1 MFIRSYEEEYVAKYT
16 LPELSY
22 DYGALEPHISGRIME
37 LHHTKHHNT
46 YVNGA
51 NTALEKLEAAREDGD
66 FSTITQL
73 TKDLAF
79 NLGGHTN
86 HSIFWNN
93 LSPDGGDKPTG
104 ELATIWG
111 QVVPENGV
119 EQPVPRW
126 WPVHRLVCRHHMGTG
141 CTRGHMRDDGRRA
154 GSH

>member
-37 LHHTKHHNT
+37 LHHSKHHNT

-51 NTALEKLEAAREDGD
+51 NTALEKLEAAREAGD
-66 FSTITQL
+66 FSTINQL

-86 HSIFWNN
+86 HSIFWRNP
-93 LSPDGGDKPTG
+93 SPEAAAKPPV
-104 ELATIWG
+104 ELPPPIMETSGSSVTSPPQSPPQARATKA
-111 QVVPENGV
+111 PAS
-119 EQPVPRW
+119 P
-126 WPVHRLVCRHHMGTG
+126 
-141 CTRGHMRDDGRRA
+141 TRA
-154 GSH
+154 SHPTAAT